1 MRTGESSQ
9 ISVWFQN
16 VFLESE
22 QRYPASHVKAPPGNS
37 LLGPVRIQIER
48 RLQLPSMQDGSCAID
63 EWALL
68 GVGSVWVYLIKT
80 ILKTRKA
87 STRPK
92 E

>member
-1 MRTGESSQ
+1 VNRAKYLSGSKPFFWNLNS
-9 ISVWFQN
+9 
-16 VFLESE
+16 
-22 QRYPASHVKAPPGNS
+22 YPASHVKAPPGNS

-48 RLQLPSMQDGSCAID
+48 RLQLPSMQYASCAI
-63 EWALL
+63 EAWALL

-87 STRPK
+87 STRTK

>member
-1 MRTGESSQ
+1 VNRAKYLSGSKPFFWNLNSATLPVTS
-9 ISVWFQN
+9 
-16 VFLESE
+16 
-22 QRYPASHVKAPPGNS
+22 RPPGNS

-48 RLQLPSMQDGSCAID
+48 RLQLPSMQDASCAID

-87 STRPK
+87 STRTK

>member
-1 MRTGESSQ
+1 VNRANYLSGSKPFFWNLNSATLPVTST
-9 ISVWFQN
+9 
-16 VFLESE
+16 
-22 QRYPASHVKAPPGNS
+22 PGNS

-87 STRPK
+87 STRPR

>member
-1 MRTGESSQ
+1 VNRAKYLSGSKTFFWNLNSATLPVMSR
-9 ISVWFQN
+9 
-16 VFLESE
+16 
-22 QRYPASHVKAPPGNS
+22 PPGNS
-37 LLGPVRIQIER
+37 LRGPVRIQIER